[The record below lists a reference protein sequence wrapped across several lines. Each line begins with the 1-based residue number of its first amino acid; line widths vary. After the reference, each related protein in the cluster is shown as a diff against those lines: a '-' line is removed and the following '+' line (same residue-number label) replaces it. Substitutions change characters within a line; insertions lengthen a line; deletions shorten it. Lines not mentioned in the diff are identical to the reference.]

1 MQTQNG
7 ASEVNLPASSAG
19 LGRSG
24 DAGGT
29 EVGLGGIIDQNDGTG
44 KSNHRLSVG
53 RTNDVGGGN
62 PVQGKQSR
70 KQLLG
75 STEYAAT
82 ETLSD
87 SELEAKFLYRP
98 LQMVL

>member
-1 MQTQNG
+1 
-7 ASEVNLPASSAG
+7 
-19 LGRSG
+19 
-24 DAGGT
+24 
-29 EVGLGGIIDQNDGTG
+29 LGGIIDQNDGTG
-44 KSNHRLSVG
+44 KSNHRLCIG

-62 PVQGKQSR
+62 PAQGKQSR

-75 STEYAAT
+75 LTELYAAT

-98 LQMVL
+98 LQMIL